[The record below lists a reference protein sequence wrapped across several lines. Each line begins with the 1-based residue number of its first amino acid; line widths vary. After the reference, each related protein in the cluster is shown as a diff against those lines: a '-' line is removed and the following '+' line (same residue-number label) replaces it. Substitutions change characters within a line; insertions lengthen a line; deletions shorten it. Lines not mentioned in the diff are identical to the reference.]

1 VAGAAPIRGPLVD
14 PRVGSVW
21 GAAGGRTSTSYTVR
35 RRSRD
40 RSHVGNDGADESDRH
55 GLYART
61 CQSAD
66 GCIDDRRRTSC
77 HHRRR
82 TSGRRAITTRPGC
95 SASTTRSNVAASNGG
110 PCERPP
116 PFPHERLN
124 YPHLPRNH
132 FSPPVIVHIVCVR
145 RPPAVLEHRTM
156 GSYGYRWMQCSWCNV
171 WGRVAWPV
179 DTIQPPIVLFD
190 VDGCGLICE
199 PCYDRGWPPHALYVI
214 HVLRRSRASLPTR
227 VAELIAVY
235 AYAAYAEATVVA
247 DQWY

>member
-1 VAGAAPIRGPLVD
+1 MPPSSPHVRPPCKHNETRLFCKHDTIKCCCKQWWPMRTATPIPT
-14 PRVGSVW
+14 
-21 GAAGGRTSTSYTVR
+21 RTSELPAFTPQPPTV
-35 RRSRD
+35 
-40 RSHVGNDGADESDRH
+40 
-55 GLYART
+55 
-61 CQSAD
+61 
-66 GCIDDRRRTSC
+66 
-77 HHRRR
+77 
-82 TSGRRAITTRPGC
+82 
-95 SASTTRSNVAASNGG
+95 
-110 PCERPP
+110 
-116 PFPHERLN
+116 
-124 YPHLPRNH
+124 PHLLRSH